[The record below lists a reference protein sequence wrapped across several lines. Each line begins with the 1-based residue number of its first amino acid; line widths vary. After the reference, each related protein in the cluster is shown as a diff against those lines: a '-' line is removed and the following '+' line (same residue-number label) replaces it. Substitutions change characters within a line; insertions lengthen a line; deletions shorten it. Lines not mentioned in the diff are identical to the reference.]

1 MILTT
6 WCESPGILD
15 DKKKGGRSKK
25 QEYLFNQSVF
35 QTLTFTYHT
44 AFKVLLDLRFL
55 LMQQKPHLA
64 RQPPALPYLLRG
76 WFAILD

>member
-6 WCESPGILD
+6 WCESPGIRD

-44 AFKVLLDLRFL
+44 AFIVQR
-55 LMQQKPHLA
+55 
-64 RQPPALPYLLRG
+64 
-76 WFAILD
+76 WV